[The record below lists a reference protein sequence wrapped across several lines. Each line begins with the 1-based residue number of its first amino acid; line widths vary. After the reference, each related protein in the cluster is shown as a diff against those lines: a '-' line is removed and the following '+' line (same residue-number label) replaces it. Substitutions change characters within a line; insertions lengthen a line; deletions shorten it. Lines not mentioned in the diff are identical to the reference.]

1 MTDTNWINNPLQTKF
16 QEVYFELYD
25 VHKGFKTLSAKK
37 CKELA
42 EKMSNIEPQLFKTL
56 EPEVKPT
63 ETKDMIKQYYY
74 YDHTYGEGGVIGD
87 FSKLMDFMNNS
98 YDKDRHTVQ
107 DCLKSH
113 KQCCKENDN
122 PIEKDYTVKFSLNT
136 VHVVED

>member
-1 MTDTNWINNPLQTKF
+1 
-16 QEVYFELYD
+16 
-25 VHKGFKTLSAKK
+25 
-37 CKELA
+37 
-42 EKMSNIEPQLFKTL
+42 
-56 EPEVKPT
+56 
-63 ETKDMIKQYYY
+63 MIKQYYY

-87 FSKLMDFMNNS
+87 FSKLMDFMKYN

-122 PIEKDYTVKFSLNT
+122 PIEKDYTVKFDICIWLDKNYTIEATSQEEAEEKAKELAMHTEYDLYDQINPGPVLDYSKLEDWVFGDVKFSLNT

>member
-1 MTDTNWINNPLQTKF
+1 
-16 QEVYFELYD
+16 
-25 VHKGFKTLSAKK
+25 
-37 CKELA
+37 
-42 EKMSNIEPQLFKTL
+42 
-56 EPEVKPT
+56 
-63 ETKDMIKQYYY
+63 MIKQYYY

-122 PIEKDYTVKFSLNT
+122 PVEQNYYNSRGFLGFSVNHETENFVTADAIRKSIIKKLANLNDDDLIS
-136 VHVVED
+136 VVELDDTIKEANNE